1 MRIIVRAAI
10 VAATLAV
17 GATAGSAFAQERAV
31 RAAHD
36 AIQGGDFAAA
46 EQTLLAEQRIYPD
59 NAEVML
65 NLAAVYSRTGRAQL
79 AAPLYLRVLAQRDV
93 LMDLDAERTASAH
106 TLAQTGLQRIGYT
119 QTAAR

>member
-17 GATAGSAFAQERAV
+17 GATAGSAFAQERGV
-31 RAAHD
+31 RVAHD
-36 AIQGGDFAAA
+36 AIQNGDFATA

-65 NLAAVYSRTGRAQL
+65 NLAAVYARTGRAQQ

-93 LMDLDAERTASAH
+93 LMDLDADRTASAH
-106 TLAQTGLQRIGYT
+106 KLAQTGLQRIGFT